1 MIAWLEG
8 ILREKEPTRV
18 LMDVSG
24 VGYELLI
31 SLSTFAALPSASER
45 VALQVRT
52 IVREDAFVLHG
63 FATGRERSIFDLL
76 LKAGR
81 VGPKLAQTILS
92 GIEPERVLRALRDGD
107 VKVLSG
113 APGVGRKMA
122 ERMAVELKERA
133 GELCAA
139 GGGGIS
145 GDAEAA
151 GVSASGDAEVRDQV
165 LSALVNLAY
174 PRAQAERV
182 VDAAAAEA
190 GDSPGI
196 EELIRAALR
205 RLAR

>member
-8 ILREKEPTRV
+8 ILREKEPTRILV
-18 LMDVSG
+18 DVGG
-24 VGYELLI
+24 VGYDLLI
-31 SLSTFAALPSASER
+31 SLSTFAALPDAGEK

-52 IVREDAFVLHG
+52 IVREDAFLLHG

-92 GIEPERVLRALRDGD
+92 GLEPERVLRALRDED
-107 VKVLSG
+107 VKVLCG

-139 GGGGIS
+139 GTPGRP
-145 GDAEAA
+145 GDEEAA
-151 GVSASGDAEVRDQV
+151 GAPGSDDADIRDQV
-165 LSALVNLAY
+165 LSALVNLGY

-190 GDSPGI
+190 GEAPGI
-196 EELIRAALR
+196 EELIRVALR